1 MAPHPIALV
10 AAALLASV
18 TGAQA
23 QDAFALRARSL
34 AATCSQCHGTDGRVP
49 PGSAMVALAGKP
61 ATYLV
66 EQMSAFKNGTRSG
79 TVMPQIAKGYSD
91 AQIDALA
98 AYFSGVPAG
107 SAP

>member
-1 MAPHPIALV
+1 MP
-10 AAALLASV
+10 
-18 TGAQA
+18 
-23 QDAFALRARSL
+23 
-34 AATCSQCHGTDGRVP
+34 
-49 PGSAMVALAGKP
+49 ALAGL
-61 ATYLV
+61 ARERIAAELR
-66 EQMSAFKNGTRSG
+66 AFREGSRAG